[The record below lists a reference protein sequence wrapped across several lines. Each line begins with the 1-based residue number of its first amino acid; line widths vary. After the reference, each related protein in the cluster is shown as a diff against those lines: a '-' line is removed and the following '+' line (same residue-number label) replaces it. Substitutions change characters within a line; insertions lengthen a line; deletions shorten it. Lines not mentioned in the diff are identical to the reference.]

1 MGTVLHE
8 RVAVQGVKAKSVSV
22 SIVNTQMQNSTDK
35 LPSPLFDVY
44 VNGISSPVHDHAV
57 IKLDENRMFRIRV
70 QNVGQTATD
79 NVSISVYVPL
89 ESSNLNFTGWT
100 KQAPPINP
108 KTKREVT
115 NLLHL
120 WSVAA
125 GVIPEHGWFRSPLIS
140 ISKDLPGPKFTRRAL
155 EELGFEFSGP
165 AVTKCPED
173 FVFHVLPVIVSVNS
187 PQSTDHRYNLF
198 FSY

>member
-79 NVSISVYVPL
+79 NVRI
-89 ESSNLNFTGWT
+89 
-100 KQAPPINP
+100 
-108 KTKREVT
+108 
-115 NLLHL
+115 
-120 WSVAA
+120 
-125 GVIPEHGWFRSPLIS
+125 
-140 ISKDLPGPKFTRRAL
+140 
-155 EELGFEFSGP
+155 
-165 AVTKCPED
+165 
-173 FVFHVLPVIVSVNS
+173 VFMSL
-187 PQSTDHRYNLF
+187 
-198 FSY
+198 